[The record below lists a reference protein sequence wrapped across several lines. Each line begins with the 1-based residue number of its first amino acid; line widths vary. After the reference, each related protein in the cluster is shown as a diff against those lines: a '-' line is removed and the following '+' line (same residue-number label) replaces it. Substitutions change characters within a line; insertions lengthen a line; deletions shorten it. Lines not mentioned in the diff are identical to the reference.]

1 LKRNYYLLNSGSLK
15 REDNS
20 LSFINEAGEKKYIPI
35 NDVDNF
41 YIFGEM
47 NFNTALINFIA
58 QNGVILHFF
67 NYYGFYTG
75 SFYPKETLNSGML
88 TVKQSAF
95 YLSKKN
101 RQIIAQAILKAAA
114 FNIQHNL
121 KYYLRNGKKELEAHI
136 NSIDTLTRELENQPN
151 IPALMG
157 IEGNI
162 RKIYYDS
169 FPIIINQEIEFEKRV
184 KNPPDNM
191 INSLISFINTLI
203 YTTVLSEIYKT
214 QLNPLISFLHEP
226 GTGRFSLSLD
236 IAEIFKPLIG
246 DRLIFS
252 LLNKKQITKD
262 SFEKELNY
270 TYLTKKGKET
280 ILREYEERLKTTV
293 RHKELGRNVSYQHL
307 IRLELYKLVKHLIGE
322 KSYQG
327 FKIWW

>member
-1 LKRNYYLLNSGSLK
+1 MKRNYYLLNNGTLK

-20 LSFINEAGEKKYIPI
+20 LSFANEQGVKKYLPV

-47 NFNTALINFIA
+47 NLNTALINFIA
-58 QNGVILHFF
+58 QNGIILHFF

-95 YLSKKN
+95 YLSNNK
-101 RQIIAQAILKAAA
+101 RLVIAKSILKAGA
-114 FNIQHNL
+114 FNILHNI
-121 KYYLRNGKKELEAHI
+121 KYYLRNGKNELQTHA
-136 NSIDTLTRELENQPN
+136 DTITMLSTKLDNQSD
-151 IPALMG
+151 IQALMG

-162 RKIYYDS
+162 RKVYYDA
-169 FPIIINQEIEFEKRV
+169 FPIIINQDIEFETRT

-214 QLNPLISFLHEP
+214 QLNPLISYLHQP
-226 GTGRFSLSLD
+226 GTRRFSLSLD
-236 IAEIFKPLIG
+236 ISEIFKPLIG
-246 DRLIFS
+246 DRMIFS
-252 LLNKKQITKD
+252 LLNKNQITKK

-280 ILREYEERLKTTV
+280 ILREYDERLKTTV
-293 RHKELGRNVSYQHL
+293 RHKGLGRNVSYQHL

-322 KSYQG
+322 KEYKG

>member
-1 LKRNYYLLNSGSLK
+1 MKRNYYLLNNGTLK

-20 LSFINEAGEKKYIPI
+20 LSFANEQGVKKYLPV

-47 NFNTALINFIA
+47 NLNTALINFIA
-58 QNGVILHFF
+58 QNGIILHFF

-95 YLSKKN
+95 YLSN
-101 RQIIAQAILKAAA
+101 NIWLVIAKSILKAGA
-114 FNIQHNL
+114 FNILHNI
-121 KYYLRNGKKELEAHI
+121 KYYLRNGKNELQTHA
-136 NSIDTLTRELENQPN
+136 DTITMLSTKLDNQSD
-151 IPALMG
+151 IQALMG

-162 RKIYYDS
+162 RKVYYDA
-169 FPIIINQEIEFEKRV
+169 FPIIINQDIEFETRT

-214 QLNPLISFLHEP
+214 QLNPLISYLHQP
-226 GTGRFSLSLD
+226 GTRRFSLSLD
-236 IAEIFKPLIG
+236 ISEIFKPLIG

-252 LLNKKQITKD
+252 LLNKNQITLN

-280 ILREYEERLKTTV
+280 ILRVYDERLKTTV

-322 KSYQG
+322 KEYKG

>member
-1 LKRNYYLLNSGSLK
+1 MKRNYYLLNSGTLK

-20 LSFINEAGEKKYIPI
+20 LSIVNEAGEKKYIPI

-41 YIFGEM
+41 FIFGEM
-47 NFNTALINFIA
+47 NLNTALINFIA
-58 QNGVILHFF
+58 KSGIILHFF

-95 YLSKKN
+95 YLSKVK
-101 RQIIAQAILKAAA
+101 RLVIAKSILKAAT
-114 FNIQHNL
+114 FNILHNL
-121 KYYLRNGKKELEAHI
+121 KYYLRNGKNELQVH
-136 NSIDTLTRELENQPN
+136 IDTITMLSGELENQSG
-151 IPALMG
+151 IPELMG

-162 RKIYYDS
+162 RKFYYDA
-169 FPIIINQEIEFEKRV
+169 FPIIINQNIEFEKRV

-214 QLNPLISFLHEP
+214 QLNPLISYLHEP
-226 GTGRFSLSLD
+226 GTRRFSLSLD
-236 IAEIFKPLIG
+236 ISEIFKPLIG

-252 LLNKKQITKD
+252 LLNKNQITLN
-262 SFEKELNY
+262 SFEKDLNY

-280 ILREYEERLKTTV
+280 ILREYDERLKTTV

-322 KSYQG
+322 KDYQG

>member
-1 LKRNYYLLNSGSLK
+1 MKRNYYLLNNGTLK

-20 LSFINEAGEKKYIPI
+20 LSFANEQGVKKYLPV

-47 NFNTALINFIA
+47 NLNTALINFIA
-58 QNGVILHFF
+58 QNGIILHFF

-95 YLSKKN
+95 YLSNNK
-101 RQIIAQAILKAAA
+101 RLVIAKSILKAGA
-114 FNIQHNL
+114 FNILHNI
-121 KYYLRNGKKELEAHI
+121 KYYLRNGKNELQTHA
-136 NSIDTLTRELENQPN
+136 DTITMLSTKLDNQSD
-151 IPALMG
+151 IQALMG

-162 RKIYYDS
+162 RKVYYDA
-169 FPIIINQEIEFEKRV
+169 FPIIINQDIEFETRT

-214 QLNPLISFLHEP
+214 QLNPLISYLHQP
-226 GTGRFSLSLD
+226 GTRRFSLSLD
-236 IAEIFKPLIG
+236 ISEIFKPLIG

-252 LLNKKQITKD
+252 LLNKNQITLN

-280 ILREYEERLKTTV
+280 ILRVYDERLKTTV

-322 KSYQG
+322 KEYKG

>member
-1 LKRNYYLLNSGSLK
+1 MKRNYYLLNNGTLK

-20 LSFINEAGEKKYIPI
+20 LSFINEDGEKKYIPV

-47 NFNTALINFIA
+47 NLNTALINFIA
-58 QNGVILHFF
+58 QSGIILHFF

-75 SFYPKETLNSGML
+75 SFYPRETLNSGML

-95 YLSKKN
+95 YLSNTK
-101 RQIIAQAILKAAA
+101 RLVIAKSVLKAAT
-114 FNIQHNL
+114 FNILHNL
-121 KYYLRNGKKELEAHI
+121 KYYLRNGKNELKHH
-136 NSIDTLTRELENQPN
+136 IDTITMLSGELENQPD
-151 IPALMG
+151 IPELMG

-162 RKIYYDS
+162 RKVYYDA
-169 FPIIINQEIEFEKRV
+169 FPIIINQDIEFEKRV

-214 QLNPLISFLHEP
+214 QLNPLISYLHEP
-226 GTGRFSLSLD
+226 GTRRFSLSLD
-236 IAEIFKPLIG
+236 ISEIFKPLIG

-252 LLNKKQITKD
+252 LLNKNQITLN
-262 SFEKELNY
+262 SFEKDLNY

-280 ILREYEERLKTTV
+280 ILREYDERLKTTV

-322 KSYQG
+322 KEYKG

>member
-1 LKRNYYLLNSGSLK
+1 MKRNYYLLNNGTLK

-20 LSFINEAGEKKYIPI
+20 LSFVNGTGEKKYLPV

-47 NFNTALINFIA
+47 NLNTSLINFIA
-58 QNGVILHFF
+58 QNGIILHFF
-67 NYYGFYTG
+67 YYYGFYTG

-95 YLSKKN
+95 YLSKNK
-101 RQIIAQAILKAAA
+101 RLVIAKSILKAGA
-114 FNIQHNL
+114 FNILHNI
-121 KYYLRNGKKELEAHI
+121 KYYLRNGKNELQTH
-136 NSIDTLTRELENQPN
+136 SDTITMLSTKLDNQPD
-151 IPALMG
+151 IPELMG

-162 RKIYYDS
+162 RKIYYDA
-169 FPIIINQEIEFEKRV
+169 FPIIINQDIEFETRI

-191 INSLISFINTLI
+191 INSLISFVNTLI

-214 QLNPLISFLHEP
+214 QLNPLISYLHQP
-226 GTGRFSLSLD
+226 GTRRFSLSLD
-236 IAEIFKPLIG
+236 ISEIFKPLIG
-246 DRLIFS
+246 DRMIFS
-252 LLNKKQITKD
+252 LLNKNQITKK

-280 ILREYEERLKTTV
+280 ILREYDERLKTTV
-293 RHKELGRNVSYQHL
+293 RHKGLGRNVSYQHL

-322 KSYQG
+322 KEYKG